1 MPSPVEPYHI
11 LTFCKKK
18 LCGKNHEFRK
28 ILIPYFIFFL
38 HKYFLQKVKVQA
50 FSKSKWT
57 GLETTCS
64 LFSLK
69 LYTCNHANL
78 WLPLLFFLFLSCSI
92 FIIAASLLLITF
104 FSIEG
109 YCNPGP
115 TPSFTLQV
123 FSARQYAKNSY
134 GDLTPFLAQNDGKEW
149 FRKKYFE
156 IQWWPSELPVNLP
169 GQFNLSW
176 QIFLHWAAATLKA
189 IVEF

>member
-104 FSIEG
+104 FDR
-109 YCNPGP
+109 
-115 TPSFTLQV
+115 L
-123 FSARQYAKNSY
+123 KN
-134 GDLTPFLAQNDGKEW
+134 A
-149 FRKKYFE
+149 
-156 IQWWPSELPVNLP
+156 
-169 GQFNLSW
+169 W
-176 QIFLHWAAATLKA
+176 QISSQVVSSKVLCEANPRIPYNYDYYRISPYGF
-189 IVEF
+189 I